1 MISHINILFQSFWTT
16 MYEHYGQNERRK
28 PRRNNRSVDLKFIS
42 LGYSLQPVN
51 ICLRKS
57 DVWCC
62 SAHMLEKIYEKE
74 IIQQLGNWHQIFFKV
89 RTKKTYNSIANIL
102 TSNEGILRQGYEG
115 NGLVLGNTSTL
126 QVPSTRSL
134 AP

>member
-1 MISHINILFQSFWTT
+1 MNDENPDETIGLLTSNSSVWGIRSSPLTFAYENL
-16 MYEHYGQNERRK
+16 MYDVVAHTCLKKYMRK
-28 PRRNNRSVDLKFIS
+28 KLYNNLATDI
-42 LGYSLQPVN
+42 
-51 ICLRKS
+51 KS
-57 DVWCC
+57 
-62 SAHMLEKIYEKE
+62 
-74 IIQQLGNWHQIFFKV
+74 FFKV

-102 TSNEGILRQGYEG
+102 TSNEGILKQGYEG